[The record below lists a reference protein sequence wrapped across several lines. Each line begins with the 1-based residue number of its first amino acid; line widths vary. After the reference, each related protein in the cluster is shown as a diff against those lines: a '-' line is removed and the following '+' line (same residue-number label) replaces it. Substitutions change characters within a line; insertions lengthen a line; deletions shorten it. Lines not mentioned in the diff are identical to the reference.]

1 MGREERQK
9 GNGKAIFSGN
19 RSRRGKCGCMYGE
32 GATVGMRLEDETFF
46 FFFFLFP
53 VVSPATFLSA
63 RCRFVVTLPTE
74 PAQRPFLKL

>member
-1 MGREERQK
+1 MWVYVWRGSDCRYETRGR
-9 GNGKAIFSGN
+9 NFFF
-19 RSRRGKCGCMYGE
+19 
-32 GATVGMRLEDETFF
+32 FF